1 MSARQISFTLS
12 NAVVLFLSLAAAA
25 PSFGQPVEGWSTLTR
40 QGADPLLSRHK
51 WRTEHDMDV
60 PSEAAENLATLLSF
74 GDGDPEPLNASQNY
88 VVLVGAPRWT
98 DIFLLRSGCF
108 GVADGFVTVTENRDC
123 DLTNTRIVNS
133 PSVAVIGIK
142 TSDANATL
150 EWEVLT
156 RRRNRLDLLG
166 FISFALPGIAA
177 AIPRESAG
185 TYQYDVAIDR
195 VAIERLPVDLQ
206 VTATYART
214 RAQSARPES
223 FGRTFGNY
231 PNEHLS
237 LGVGLG
243 VRSVTDISLNLGTN
257 TLVATRISK
266 LKTYALVGFHL
277 RGVDPGA
284 TRTWRVPYAV
294 GALEISPERFNYG
307 AGVGWRV
314 PFIDNTALA
323 VTAIHSLPDVADGA
337 KGATPPP
344 TRDWRVAFMV
354 HYSFPLSSGE
364 RKP

>member
-1 MSARQISFTLS
+1 
-12 NAVVLFLSLAAAA
+12 
-25 PSFGQPVEGWSTLTR
+25 
-40 QGADPLLSRHK
+40 
-51 WRTEHDMDV
+51 MDV